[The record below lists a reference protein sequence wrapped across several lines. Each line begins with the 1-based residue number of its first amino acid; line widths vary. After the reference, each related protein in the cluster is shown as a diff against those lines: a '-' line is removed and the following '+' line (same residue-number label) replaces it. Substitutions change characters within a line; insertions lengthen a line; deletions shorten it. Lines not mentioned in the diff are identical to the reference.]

1 MNGSINV
8 DNDVERN
15 FTIYRGNSGT
25 GKTALLAGR
34 AIQANWH
41 GKKVLWLSADF
52 IDDHIRDI
60 ATDCVAIHDLSTLR
74 QIMDSDQFHL
84 YDMVVFDEIG
94 RLDIPMDMLSAQCI
108 ADFRSRNKRDG
119 QVRLCSLTVRR
130 PL

>member
-8 DNDVERN
+8 TRHPEHN
-15 FTIYRGNSGT
+15 FIIYRGNSGT
-25 GKTALLAGR
+25 GKTALLAGM

-41 GKKVLWLSADF
+41 GEKVLWLSADF

-60 ATDCVAIHDLSTLR
+60 ATDCVAIHDLPILH

-94 RLDIPMDMLSAQCI
+94 RLVVPMDTLSAQCI
-108 ADFRSRNKRDG
+108 SDFRSRNKKDG

-130 PL
+130 SL